1 MNRKRMTIPNHW
13 LAPFI
18 LSLLCLA
25 GCEPGDRSPE
35 PDRPVAEARLGPD
48 TPLGE
53 EGREWVER
61 TLGELSIREMAAQV
75 IVAWIPGSYVST
87 DSEEFD
93 RAVERVERG
102 FGGLWMM
109 GGLPHARAAKIN
121 ALQARAK
128 VPLLVT
134 TDALAPGRDAWLL
147 GRGTELPPRL
157 AYGAIGDPDAAREA
171 CRILAVE
178 NRAAGANFVMDGDPG
193 NVLTNLDNVL
203 IGRLY
208 GGDPVQVA
216 RLTVACV
223 QGTHDAGLLST
234 TGFFPGAG
242 DLDEDPHVRLPI
254 LRSDRN
260 RLDTV
265 EFVPYRQAFRAGADV
280 VMTSHFAVPA
290 LTGSDSLP
298 ATLSQEVIRVLRE
311 ELGFNGLVVTDA
323 IDMGA
328 LTNTYDHLD
337 AAIRAFQAGHDLLLG
352 PPPFRVAD
360 RIAALVESGEIPR
373 ERLEASVRRIL
384 EAKARLRLHE
394 NRTVPLEAVNQVVG
408 RRAHQQAAESA
419 AARSIVLLRDRERLV
434 QLSNPSETRVLSIT
448 LARED
453 TELNTIQ
460 ASWGGSVFNATLR
473 EHVEAL
479 DAERVSPTTDAS
491 TYEALHRRA
500 RQSDYVILNVY
511 LEPRLSADPVNV
523 DLPDALVRFV
533 HQLQSEGRRV
543 VVISFGKLTVLD
555 WLPNLGTF
563 LLAWSGQDVMQRAAA
578 RAVLGLAPISGRLPV
593 RLPPHH
599 AIGDGLSRERAN
611 AASNGR

>member
-1 MNRKRMTIPNHW
+1 MNRKRMTIPSHL

-25 GCEPGDRSPE
+25 GFKPGDRLPE

-48 TPLGE
+48 TPLNE
-53 EGREWVER
+53 EGREWVEH

-75 IVAWIPGSYVST
+75 IVAWIPGSYVSI

-93 RAVERVERG
+93 RAVERVESG
-102 FGGLWMM
+102 VGGLWMM

-121 ALQARAK
+121 ALQAHTK

-134 TDALAPGRDAWLL
+134 ADALAPGRDAWLL

-157 AYGAIGDPDAAREA
+157 AYGAIGDPGAAREA

-234 TGFFPGAG
+234 VGFFPGAG
-242 DLDEDPHVRLPI
+242 GVDEDPHVRLPV

-260 RLDTV
+260 GLDTIR
-265 EFVPYRQAFRAGADV
+265 FVPYRQAIPAGADV

-298 ATLSQEVIRVLRE
+298 ATLSPEVIRVLRE
-311 ELGFNGLVVTDA
+311 ELGFNGLVITDA

-337 AAIRAFQAGHDLLLG
+337 AAIQAFQAGHDLLLG
-352 PPPFRVAD
+352 PPRFRTAD

-384 EAKARLRLHE
+384 EAKARLGLHE

-408 RRAHQQAAESA
+408 RRAHHQAADSA

-434 QLSNPSETRVLSIT
+434 PLSNPSETRVLSIT

-453 TELNTIQ
+453 TQLNTVQ
-460 ASWGGSVFNATLR
+460 EPWMGSVFNATLR
-473 EHVEAL
+473 DHVASVEA
-479 DAERVSPTTDAS
+479 ERISPATDPS
-491 TYEALHRRA
+491 TYEELHRRA
-500 RQSDYVILNVY
+500 RQSDYVLLNIY
-511 LEPRLSADPVNV
+511 LEPRLGADPYRVE
-523 DLPDALVRFV
+523 LPDPAARFV
-533 HQLQSEGRRV
+533 HQLHAEGRRV
-543 VVISFGKLTVLD
+543 VVVSFGFLKVLD
-555 WLPNLGTF
+555 RVPDLETF
-563 LLAWSGQDVMQRAAA
+563 VLAWSGQDVMQRAAA
-578 RAVLGLAPISGRLPV
+578 RALLGLTPISGRLPV
-593 RLPPHH
+593 ALPPHH
-599 AIGDGLSRERAN
+599 TIGDGLSRERAN
-611 AASNGR
+611 TAPNGR